1 MSSSDHVEDDTGA
14 MAPCLR
20 AICDNLNTSLTSEA
34 IAKSRECGQFSYLD
48 VLGEFVRATDFVEK
62 GEDVVKS
69 CVLWHRLKKDGQIRN
84 SPGHRPTE
92 GAVPVG
98 TSFVEVPVLFK
109 QSTRKALP
117 FDAVAV
123 DATSAGSQQIE
134 KMKLDAVV
142 EDILSRMDL
151 AARERYFAGIGE
163 VEPEE
168 YRVGQITQGSVCL

>member
-1 MSSSDHVEDDTGA
+1 MSSSDHVADDTGA

-48 VLGEFVRATDFVEK
+48 VLGEFVKATDFVEK

-84 SPGHRPTE
+84 SPGHRPAG

-98 TSFVEVPVLFK
+98 TSFVEVACTP
-109 QSTRKALP
+109 
-117 FDAVAV
+117 
-123 DATSAGSQQIE
+123 
-134 KMKLDAVV
+134 
-142 EDILSRMDL
+142 
-151 AARERYFAGIGE
+151 
-163 VEPEE
+163 
-168 YRVGQITQGSVCL
+168 CL